1 MQEAAARKDGDGKCP
16 MTDFATTDFFSEL
29 ETQLNPDRYFDYL
42 RAQGPVTRLPY
53 HNVVAVTGLEE
64 ALAVYKDPET
74 YSSCNSVTG
83 PFPGLPVQV
92 QGDDATDEIA
102 KHRGELPM
110 SEYLVTQDPPKHKDL
125 RSLLMKLFTPKRM
138 SENEGFMWRLADKQ
152 INEFIG
158 QGRCDLQRDYSQ
170 PFALQVIADLL
181 GVPEED
187 HMRFRAQLGAKLPG
201 RANDDFPADPLA
213 FLEETFTV
221 FIEQRRHNPRNDVLT
236 SLAMATFADGSIPD
250 VSDVVRTATFLF
262 AAGQET
268 TATLMTS
275 AMRILAEHPSLQN
288 RLRAHPSE
296 IPAFI
301 EEVLRLEG
309 PVKTDFRMARRSTTL
324 AGVDIPAGATVM
336 IALSGVDRD
345 PRRFEAPHDFDP
357 ARSNA
362 GEHLAFGRGIHA
374 CPGGPLARLEAR
386 ISFERL
392 LARLRDIRLDESV
405 HGKPGERRFD
415 YVPTYVLRGL
425 TGLHIQFTPEAA

>member
-1 MQEAAARKDGDGKCP
+1 VK
-16 MTDFATTDFFSEL
+16 DFAKMDFFMEL
-29 ETQLNPDRYFDYL
+29 ETQLNPDEYFDYL
-42 RAQGPVTRLPY
+42 RGKGPVTLLPH

-64 ALAVYKDPET
+64 ALAVYRDPET
-74 YSSCNSVTG
+74 FSSCNSVTG
-83 PFPGLPVQV
+83 PFPGLGVKV
-92 QGDDATDEIA
+92 EGDDASEAIA
-102 KHRGELPM
+102 KHRCELPM
-110 SEYLVTQDPPKHKDL
+110 NEYLVTQDPPKHKEL
-125 RSLLMKLFTPKRM
+125 RSLLMRLFTPRRM

-152 INEFIG
+152 IDEFIG

-187 HMRFRAQLGAKLPG
+187 HMRFRTQFGAVPG
-201 RANDDFPADPLA
+201 KVNEDLPADPLA
-213 FLEETFTV
+213 FLDETFTG
-221 FIEQRRHNPRNDVLT
+221 FIEDRRRKPRNDVLT
-236 SLAMATFADGSIPD
+236 SLATVTFEDGSVPE

-275 AMRILAEHPSLQN
+275 AMRILAENETLQD
-288 RLRAHPSE
+288 RLRKHPSE

-309 PVKTDFRMARRSTTL
+309 PVKTDFRMARRSTKL
-324 AGVDIPAGATVM
+324 AGVEIPAGTTVM
-336 IALSGVDRD
+336 LAISGVDRD
-345 PRRFEAPHDFDP
+345 PRRFKAPHEFNA
-357 ARSNA
+357 ARENA

-374 CPGGPLARLEAR
+374 CPGGPLARLESR

-392 LARLRDIRLDESV
+392 LARLRGIRLDESV
-405 HGKPGERRFD
+405 HGKPGARRFD

-425 TGLHIQFTPEAA
+425 TSLHIQFKAEAP

>member
-1 MQEAAARKDGDGKCP
+1 MS
-16 MTDFATTDFFSEL
+16 DFATIDFFSEL
-29 ETQLNPDRYFDYL
+29 DTQLNPDRYFDFL
-42 RAQGPVTRLPY
+42 RAQGPVARLPH
-53 HNVVAVTGLEE
+53 HNVVAVTGLDE

-74 YSSCNSVTG
+74 FSSCNSVTG
-83 PFPGLPVQV
+83 PFPGLPADAVR
-92 QGDDATDEIA
+92 GDDASGAIA
-102 KHRGELPM
+102 KYRGELPM
-110 SEYLVTQDPPKHKDL
+110 NEYLVTQDPPKHKDL
-125 RSLLMKLFTPKRM
+125 RSLLMRLFTPKRM

-152 INEFIG
+152 IDEFIG

-187 HMRFRAQLGAKLPG
+187 HMRFRAQLGAKVPG
-201 RANDDFPADPLA
+201 RANDDFPTDPLA
-213 FLEETFTV
+213 FLDETFTAFV
-221 FIEQRRHNPRNDVLT
+221 EDRRKNPRNDVLT
-236 SLAMATFADGSIPD
+236 SLAMTTLADGTVPE

-275 AMRILAEHPSLQN
+275 AMRILAEKPALQD

-309 PVKTDFRMARRSTTL
+309 PVKTDFRLARRTTKL
-324 AGVDIPAGATVM
+324 GGVEIPAGATVM

-345 PRRFEAPHDFDP
+345 PRRFECPHDFNP
-357 ARSNA
+357 ARQNA

-374 CPGGPLARLEAR
+374 CPGGPLARQEAR
-386 ISFERL
+386 VSFERL
-392 LARLRDIRLDESV
+392 LARLRDISIDETV

-425 TGLHIQFTPEAA
+425 MGLHIQFKAVST